1 MATKTISLELDAYD
15 KLRAAKRSG
24 ESFSQVVRRS
34 RIEAEPATG
43 AALLARLAEWR
54 SAGLLPDEKTFD
66 YWADAGKED
75 AAVPRISPNAWVE
88 SDRP

>member
-34 RIEAEPATG
+34 RIEAEQATG